1 MSRRLLDT
9 KAGHALWEYDDHNG
23 VRPYKVWEPIVTPK
37 TNLGDITT
45 PLASSVPPI
54 SSFSGG
60 LYTKGE
66 TRAER
71 QSRAID
77 ERLRALG
84 LKTPRRRVR

>member
-23 VRPYKVWEPIVTPK
+23 VHTYKVWEPIVTPK
-37 TNLGDITT
+37 TNLGDVS
-45 PLASSVPPI
+45 PLASDQGPI
-54 SSFSGG
+54 SSFAGG
-60 LYTKGE
+60 LYGQGE
-66 TRAER
+66 SRAER

-84 LKTPRRRVR
+84 LPTPRRRVR

>member
-1 MSRRLLDT
+1 MTRPWYETYPRKYWAAEDHRAAR
-9 KAGHALWEYDDHNG
+9 KAGVPSPRQPVD
-23 VRPYKVWEPIVTPK
+23 
-37 TNLGDITT
+37 LGDIK
-45 PLASSVPPI
+45 PLASSVQPI

-60 LYTKGE
+60 LYTKGGE

-84 LKTPRRRVR
+84 LSTPRRR